1 MNTEIK
7 SEKALID
14 AIDDDLLVYRR
25 IKQSKHTFD
34 SGHVYTFDA
43 IASLVGTS
51 GPTVRRI
58 ALIDEWPLR
67 SINRGV
73 ETLRGK
79 NKKRARFIVDG
90 SFLANVQLNLQ
101 GA

>member
-7 SEKALID
+7 SQEAVID
-14 AIDDDLLVYRR
+14 AIDSDLLVYRR
-25 IKQSKHTFD
+25 INQTSHKFD
-34 SGHVYTFDA
+34 SAHCYTFDA
-43 IASLVGTS
+43 IASLIHTS

-58 ALIDEWPLR
+58 ALIDKWPLR

-73 ETLRGK
+73 DELRGK
-79 NKKRARFIVDG
+79 DKKRSRFIVDG

-101 GA
+101 SV